1 MAIRII
7 TDSTASIPREF
18 VKEHNLIIVPLKITL
33 DDEESYDY
41 WEDEYH
47 VFYDKL
53 AQSKGFPTTSL
64 PSPEEFDQK
73 FREVVESG
81 DEAVC
86 ITISSSLSGTYNS
99 ARLAAEKYGDKVAVV
114 DSGQT
119 CQALWLLVEEV
130 EELIAQGLS
139 AVEIA
144 KKMETVKKKAFIHF
158 IPATMEYL
166 KRGGRISLLK
176 ASMAT
181 FLKIKPTLT
190 FNDGKLENTKKSI
203 GMARAVRDLFEGL
216 PQKIKKIFAIHIG
229 DNPFFEKIK
238 QTVAEKFKGISVRE
252 GNISPIVGAHIGPG
266 AIGITYILA

>member
-18 VKEHNLIIVPLKITL
+18 VKEHDLIIVPLKITL
-33 DDEESYDY
+33 DQEESYDY

-53 AQSKGFPTTSL
+53 AKSKSFPTTSL

-73 FREVVESG
+73 FSEVVANG
-81 DEAVC
+81 DQAVC
-86 ITISSSLSGTYNS
+86 LTISSSLSGTYNS
-99 ARLAAEKYGDKVAVV
+99 ARLAAEKYGDSIAVV

-119 CQALWLLVEEV
+119 CQALWLLVEEI
-130 EELIAQGLS
+130 EELIEQGLS
-139 AVEIA
+139 AVEIG
-144 KKMETVKKKAFIHF
+144 KQMEQIKKKTFIHF
-158 IPATMEYL
+158 IPETMEYL

-203 GMARAVRDLFEGL
+203 GMGRAVRDLFEGL
-216 PQKIKKIFAIHIG
+216 PKKIKKIFAIHIG

-238 QTVAEKFKGISVRE
+238 QIVSEKFKGILVRE

>member
-33 DDEESYDY
+33 DEEESYDY

-53 AQSKGFPTTSL
+53 AKSKSFPTTSL

-73 FREVVESG
+73 FQEVVANG
-81 DEAVC
+81 DQAVC
-86 ITISSSLSGTYNS
+86 LTISSSLSGTYNS
-99 ARLAAEKYGDKVAVV
+99 ARIAAEKYGEKIAVV

-119 CQALWLLVEEV
+119 CQALWLLVEEI
-130 EELIAQGLS
+130 EELIEQGLS
-139 AVEIA
+139 AVEIG
-144 KKMETVKKKAFIHF
+144 KQMEQIKKKTFIHF
-158 IPATMEYL
+158 IPETMEYL

-203 GMARAVRDLFEGL
+203 GMGRAVRDLFEGL

-238 QTVAEKFKGISVRE
+238 QIVSEKFKGILVRE